1 MGDQPRVITS
11 LTAPGNRELNCLNG
25 AITKTKFHLILNA
38 DKINWTTIIRF
49 I

>member
-1 MGDQPRVITS
+1 MGNQPRVITS
-11 LTAPGNRELNCLNG
+11 VTAPGNRELNCLNG

-38 DKINWTTIIRF
+38 EKINLTIIIRF